1 MEEDNNRVEHGL
13 LSGLGLNILGDH
25 YDRTNTQDFIDQNA
39 MTRQSEVDG
48 VNDEREISV
57 NQNAN
62 TLLPLNT
69 NITQDPDVWAL
80 ANNIG
85 KCCSLKASSTIV
97 ARIGDFLLLTHVNEY
112 VNKAKYRTNTL
123 LLQKIGLRDCFQSNR
138 LFFNLTD

>member
-1 MEEDNNRVEHGL
+1 MDEDNNRVEHGL

-25 YDRTNTQDFIDQNA
+25 YDRTNTQDFIDQSA
-39 MTRQSEVDG
+39 VTRENEVDR
-48 VNDEREISV
+48 VNGEREISV

-85 KCCSLKASSTIV
+85 KCCSLKAWSTLDV
-97 ARIGDFLLLTHVNEY
+97 RIGNVLLLTHVNM
-112 VNKAKYRTNTL
+112 
-123 LLQKIGLRDCFQSNR
+123 
-138 LFFNLTD
+138 

>member
-1 MEEDNNRVEHGL
+1 MEEDNIRVEHGL

-39 MTRQSEVDG
+39 GTRQSEVDG

-57 NQNAN
+57 NQNVN

-85 KCCSLKASSTIV
+85 KCCSLKAWFTLV
-97 ARIGDFLLLTHVNEY
+97 ARVGNVLLTRVNEY

-123 LLQKIGLRDCFQSNR
+123 LILEHWFEE
-138 LFFNLTD
+138 LFSI